1 MDLTMVNTLS
11 HLGIGLLLSYALG
24 LKGRKRLVLLFL
36 SLLPDLDYFTYS
48 IFTLISGS
56 VSHEARN
63 QLFYLL
69 GHRELTHSI
78 FFAFLVALFIWVK
91 TKDRRFTFG
100 GFQAVFLHILLDYT
114 TSAKMRPFYPFST
127 DESALRAI
135 YPFDPILNF
144 LPLLPLFIV
153 AGEYIKNR
161 NKWKIEK
168 KEWRSENKVNLNVDR
183 WSIKVIGVKA
193 IGVKAI
199 GVKAIGAKA
208 IGAKAIDAKAID
220 AKAID
225 AKAIGAKAIDAWRRN
240 LNRLTGFHGFVNRNE
255 RKFYASVILVLLL
268 WIAVFPIA
276 KIFLINYVSENE
288 GTRIS
293 YKNTYPVSIG
303 KFLAVYPY
311 SDTHYKLLEVSYWS
325 GIKNSFYVEK
335 VSVTG
340 EVPDAQGY
348 AERVGKLYSASV
360 PQAIDYPVY
369 SVSEEKGSEE
379 KGLVTVILSDVRN
392 PYVDKWP
399 YFDTVYRFVFDRKS
413 GEYKVYESHYGR
425 PEKKLDKNYFE

>member
-1 MDLTMVNTLS
+1 MVNTLS
-11 HLGIGLLLSYALG
+11 HLGVGLLLSYALG
-24 LKGRKRLVLLFL
+24 LKGKKRLVLLFL

-78 FFAFLVALFIWVK
+78 LFAFLIALLIWVK
-91 TKDRRFTFG
+91 TKDRVFTFG
-100 GFQAVFLHILLDYT
+100 SFQAVFLHVLFDYT

-135 YPFDPILNF
+135 YPFDPVINF

-153 AGEYIKNR
+153 ATEYLKNR
-161 NKWKIEK
+161 DFWIKSGNMLSIGNISNIKSSDIWNIK
-168 KEWRSENKVNLNVDR
+168 KRDRWSINGGDRWSINSRDR
-183 WSIKVIGVKA
+183 WSIK
-193 IGVKAI
+193 
-199 GVKAIGAKA
+199 
-208 IGAKAIDAKAID
+208 DRD
-220 AKAID
+220 T
-225 AKAIGAKAIDAWRRN
+225 WSRRLSG
-240 LNRLTGFHGFVNRNE
+240 LNRLHGFVNRNE
-255 RKFYASVILVLLL
+255 KKLYASVILVLLL
-268 WIAVFPIA
+268 WTAVFPVT
-276 KIFLINYVSENE
+276 KIFLINHISNAE

-293 YKNTYPVSIG
+293 YKDTYPISIG
-303 KFLAVYPY
+303 KFLAAYSY

-325 GIKNSFYVEK
+325 GIKKSFYVEK

-340 EVPDAQGY
+340 DVPDASAY
-348 AERVGKLYSASV
+348 AERAGKLYSTSV

-369 SVSEEKGSEE
+369 SVSEEN
-379 KGLVTVILSDVRN
+379 GLVTVILSDARN

-399 YFDTVYRFVFDRKS
+399 YFDTVYKFVFYRES
-413 GEYKVYESHYGR
+413 GEYEVYESHYGR
-425 PEKKLDKNYFE
+425 TEKKLDNNYFE

>member
-1 MDLTMVNTLS
+1 MVNTLS

-48 IFTLISGS
+48 IFTLVSGN

-153 AGEYIKNR
+153 AGEYVKNR
-161 NKWKIEK
+161 NKWKID
-168 KEWRSENKVNLNVDR
+168 NKVNLNVDR
-183 WSIKVIGVKA
+183 WGIKTID
-193 IGVKAI
+193 
-199 GVKAIGAKA
+199 AKA
-208 IGAKAIDAKAID
+208 INAKAID

-225 AKAIGAKAIDAWRRN
+225 AKAIGAWSRK
-240 LNRLTGFHGFVNRNE
+240 LNRLTSFHGYVNRNE
-255 RKFYASVILVLLL
+255 RKLYVSIILVLLL
-268 WIAVFPIA
+268 WTAVFPIA

-325 GIKNSFYVEK
+325 GIKKSFYVEK
-335 VSVTG
+335 VSVIG
-340 EVPDAQGY
+340 EVLDAQDY
-348 AERVGKLYSASV
+348 AERAGKLYSASV

-379 KGLVTVILSDVRN
+379 KGLVTVILSDARN

-413 GEYKVYESHYGR
+413 GEYEVYESHYGR